1 LLHSIYRVDVLARK
15 TYRERED
22 LVPSA
27 PTSRRQFLPKPRAE
41 RRRSAHDRLSRFLR
55 RYTDKVL
62 QPLGPLPFRQIVRD
76 FEGSELADIDAAIV
90 EALEDVRMLM
100 SDAVRDGRDLAG
112 RRVEIVDGSG
122 SLLATVPYANALVRD
137 D

>member
-1 LLHSIYRVDVLARK
+1 
-15 TYRERED
+15 
-22 LVPSA
+22 
-27 PTSRRQFLPKPRAE
+27 
-41 RRRSAHDRLSRFLR
+41 
-55 RYTDKVL
+55 
-62 QPLGPLPFRQIVRD
+62 LPFRQIVRD